1 MPEMRVPG
9 AINMGDVAIILKVM
23 PESPDVDLEKMQAD
37 IRAKVIGVND
47 IKVEPIGFGLSA
59 LKVAVVT
66 KDDEGA
72 EDKIKASFE
81 GIAGLESVEVDGLTL
96 L

>member
-1 MPEMRVPG
+1 
-9 AINMGDVAIILKVM
+9 MGDVAVILKVM
-23 PESPDVDLEKMQAD
+23 PESPDVNLEEMQKA
-37 IRAKVIGVND
+37 IRAQVKGVND

-66 KDDEGA
+66 QDGA
-72 EDKIKASFE
+72 GVEDVIKAQFD
-81 GIAGLESVEVDGLTL
+81 GIAGLESVEVEGLTL

>member
-1 MPEMRVPG
+1 
-9 AINMGDVAIILKVM
+9 MGDVALILKVM
-23 PESPDVDLEKMQAD
+23 PESPEVDLAKLQEAIK
-37 IRAKVIGVND
+37 AKVQGVND

-66 KDDEGA
+66 QDVAGV
-72 EDKIKASFE
+72 EDVIKGQFV
-81 GIAGLESVEVDGLTL
+81 GIAGLETVEVEGLTL

>member
-1 MPEMRVPG
+1 
-9 AINMGDVAIILKVM
+9 MGDVALILKIM
-23 PESPDVDLEKMQAD
+23 PESPDVDLEKMQTE
-37 IRAKVIGVND
+37 IKAKIIGVSD

-66 KDDEGA
+66 QDKEGA
-72 EDKIKASFE
+72 EDRIKASFE
-81 GIAGLESVEVDGLTL
+81 GIAGLESVEIDSLTL

>member
-1 MPEMRVPG
+1 
-9 AINMGDVAIILKVM
+9 MGDVALILKVM
-23 PESPDVDLEKMQAD
+23 PESPEVDLAKMQED
-37 IRAKVIGVND
+37 IKAKVVGVQD

-66 KDDEGA
+66 QDGAGADDQVV
-72 EDKIKASFE
+72 ASFE
-81 GIAGLESVEVDGLTL
+81 GIAGLENVEVESMTL

>member
-1 MPEMRVPG
+1 
-9 AINMGDVAIILKVM
+9 M
-23 PESPDVDLEKMQAD
+23 PESPEVDLAKMQED
-37 IRAKVIGVND
+37 IKAKVDGVQD

-66 KDDEGA
+66 QDGAGADD
-72 EDKIKASFE
+72 KVIASFE
-81 GIAGLESVEVDGLTL
+81 GIAGLENVEVESMTL

>member
-1 MPEMRVPG
+1 MRLHGTVS
-9 AINMGDVAIILKVM
+9 IMGDVALILKVM
-23 PESPDVDLEKMQAD
+23 PESPEVDLAKMQED
-37 IRAKVIGVND
+37 IKAKVAGVQD

-66 KDDEGA
+66 QDGAGADDLV
-72 EDKIKASFE
+72 IASFE
-81 GIAGLESVEVDGLTL
+81 GIAGLENVEVESMTL